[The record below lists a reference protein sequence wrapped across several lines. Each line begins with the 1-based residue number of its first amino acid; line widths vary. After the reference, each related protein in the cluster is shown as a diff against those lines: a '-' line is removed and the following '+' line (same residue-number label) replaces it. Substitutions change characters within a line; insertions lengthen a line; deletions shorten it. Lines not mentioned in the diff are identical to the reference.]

1 VNLRERDGV
10 ALTSQMPDECAP
22 LDRFLRAQ
30 DQPEAGFEA
39 AMAELRAGAKRGHWI
54 WYVFPQIAGLGSSSA
69 SREYAIRDATE
80 AAAYLSHPV
89 LATRLRDA
97 IDVVAGQLQRGM
109 ALPSLMG
116 SEIDALK
123 LVSSLT
129 LFQHVGEAAEDLAA
143 SELAKAADHVLTIAE
158 RQGYPRCSFTERALG
173 L

>member
-1 VNLRERDGV
+1 
-10 ALTSQMPDECAP
+10 
-22 LDRFLRAQ
+22 
-30 DQPEAGFEA
+30 
-39 AMAELRAGAKRGHWI
+39 
-54 WYVFPQIAGLGSSSA
+54 
-69 SREYAIRDATE
+69 
-80 AAAYLSHPV
+80 
-89 LATRLRDA
+89 
-97 IDVVAGQLQRGM
+97 
-109 ALPSLMG
+109 MG